1 MSNPGVV
8 YQIVGVRQINT
19 RGGGRRREGTM
30 PTGPVSGALD
40 HLRRAALRAGAG
52 PGDGEL
58 LARFV
63 DQRDADALAAL
74 VGRHGPMVWGVCRR
88 ALGHHDA
95 EDAVQ
100 ATFLVLVRK
109 AAAVVPRE
117 AVGNWLYGVAHRTAL
132 LARRTAARRRAREV
146 QVPAFPDP
154 GALPDPGFD
163 AAWLDAELSRL
174 PDIYRGVL
182 VLCELE
188 GRTRAEAAR
197 TLGVPEGTV
206 AGRLVRARA
215 LLAKRLA
222 ARGVAPAAALAVLA
236 PAVVA
241 RSTIDAATRVA
252 AGQAAIPE
260 PVAALTAGVTK
271 AMLFTK
277 LRAAAA
283 VVLMCGLAAAATTT
297 LTGRPAV
304 AQDGARPAAPKSAD
318 PPPVKQKKDE
328 EVVAWGR
335 RVGGLQAGLVIR
347 GGAKKVYHLGDTIT
361 LGVRIR
367 NVGKEAVTFGY
378 VRQHLDENPPTVT
391 DPDGATISQHR
402 TSVLGVAHPPTK
414 VTLEPGKEVEL
425 ESRFS
430 GAAGRRFELLP
441 AGGLREG
448 EARDWPLYVRTGLIT
463 IEYERVF
470 GDSSIGKAEVA
481 PALRRLGTGA
491 VEIEV
496 EPAAPRKE

>member
-1 MSNPGVV
+1 
-8 YQIVGVRQINT
+8 
-19 RGGGRRREGTM
+19 M
-30 PTGPVSGALD
+30 PTGPVSGVLD
-40 HLRRAALRAGAG
+40 HLRRAALRAG

-58 LARFV
+58 LGRFV
-63 DQRDADALAAL
+63 DHRDAEALAAL

-132 LARRTAARRRAREV
+132 LARRTAARRRTREV
-146 QVPAFPDP
+146 QVPT
-154 GALPDPGFD
+154 LPDPAAPPDPAFD
-163 AAWLDAELSRL
+163 AALLDAELSRL

-222 ARGVAPAAALAVLA
+222 ARGVAPAAVVAALA
-236 PAVVA
+236 PAAVA

-277 LRAAAA
+277 LRAATA
-283 VVLMCGLAAAATTT
+283 VVLMCGLAAVTTT
-297 LTGRPAV
+297 LAGRPA
-304 AQDGARPAAPKSAD
+304 AGQDGAQPAATKTAD
-318 PPPVKQKKDE
+318 PPTKQKKDE

-335 RVGGLQAGLVIR
+335 RVGGLQAGLVVR
-347 GGAKKVYHLGDTIT
+347 GGQKAVYRHGDTIT
-361 LGVRIR
+361 LGVRVR

-391 DPDGATISQHR
+391 DPDGATIPQPR
-402 TSVLGVAHPPTK
+402 IGVTGVAHPATK
-414 VTLEPGKEVEL
+414 VTLEPGKEIEL
-425 ESRFS
+425 ESRFF
-430 GAAGRRFELLP
+430 GAAGRRYELLP
-441 AGGLREG
+441 EKAPAADRESP
-448 EARDWPLYVRTGLIT
+448 ERPLFVGTGLVT
-463 IEYERVF
+463 VEFERVF

-496 EPAAPRKE
+496 EPAAPREE